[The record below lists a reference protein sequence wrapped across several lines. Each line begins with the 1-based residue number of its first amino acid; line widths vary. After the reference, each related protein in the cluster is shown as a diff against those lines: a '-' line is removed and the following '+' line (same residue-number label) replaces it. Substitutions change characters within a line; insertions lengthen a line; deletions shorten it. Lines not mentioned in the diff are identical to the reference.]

1 MTDEPGPELTATS
14 HQSIIESHVFDKK
27 VVEIVARA
35 LGSESRLAPFQL
47 PGGTVYQ
54 ITIPN
59 AVGQAG
65 TLLTL
70 WPSIQR
76 VDAISP
82 SSAVVFTDVRTVDV
96 VGEIEVQFRRGNRD
110 YLIIA
115 RTGKVIV
122 RA

>member
-1 MTDEPGPELTATS
+1 MA
-14 HQSIIESHVFDKK
+14 V
-27 VVEIVARA
+27 A
-35 LGSESRLAPFQL
+35 LGVESRLAPFQL

-54 ITIPN
+54 LTIPS
-59 AVGQAG
+59 ATGQAA

-70 WPSIQR
+70 WPSIHR

-96 VGEIEVQFRRGNRD
+96 VGRSKCSSARGNRD
-110 YLIIA
+110 YLIVA
-115 RTGKVIV
+115 RNGKVIV

>member
-1 MTDEPGPELTATS
+1 MPDDPLADQPDAIRKSVITQHD
-14 HQSIIESHVFDKK
+14 FDQA
-27 VVEIVARA
+27 VIEIVAQT
-35 LGSESRLAPFQL
+35 LGSESRVAPFQL

-54 ITIPN
+54 LTIPN
-59 AVGQAG
+59 ANGQAA

-70 WPSIQR
+70 WPSIHR
-76 VDAISP
+76 VDAMSR
-82 SSAVVFTDVRTVDV
+82 SSAVVFTDVRTVVV

-115 RTGKVIV
+115 RNGKVIV

>member
-1 MTDEPGPELTATS
+1 MADESGAKNVAAPA
-14 HQSIIESHVFDKK
+14 QSIITSHIFDQA
-27 VVEIVARA
+27 VIEIVAGA
-35 LGSESRLAPFQL
+35 LGSASRLAPFQL

-54 ITIPN
+54 LTIPN
-59 AVGQAG
+59 ATGQEA

-70 WPSIQR
+70 WPSIHR

-96 VGEIEVQFRRGNRD
+96 VGEIEVQFRRSNRD

-115 RTGKVIV
+115 RNGKVIL

>member
-1 MTDEPGPELTATS
+1 MADEPGSELTTAS
-14 HQSIIESHVFDKK
+14 HQSIIEHHVFDQGVIE
-27 VVEIVARA
+27 VVAKA

-47 PGGTVYQ
+47 PGGTVFQ
-54 ITIPN
+54 LTIPN
-59 AVGQAG
+59 AAGQAG

-70 WPSIQR
+70 WPSIHR

-96 VGEIEVQFRRGNRD
+96 VGEIEVQFRRANRD
-110 YLIIA
+110 YLIITRA
-115 RTGKVIV
+115 GKVIV

>member
-1 MTDEPGPELTATS
+1 MADEPGPALTPTS
-14 HQSIIESHVFDKK
+14 HQSIIESHVFDKN
-27 VVEIVARA
+27 VVEVVARA

-59 AVGQAG
+59 AMGQAG

-70 WPSIQR
+70 WPSIHR

>member
-14 HQSIIESHVFDKK
+14 QQSIIESHVFDKK
-27 VVEIVARA
+27 AVEVVARA

>member
-1 MTDEPGPELTATS
+1 MADDIAGEQSQTTPK
-14 HQSIIESHVFDKK
+14 SIITHHNFDHAVIE
-27 VVEIVARA
+27 VVAEA
-35 LGSESRLAPFQL
+35 LGSESHLAPFQL

-54 ITIPN
+54 LTIPN
-59 AVGQAG
+59 SSGQAA

-70 WPSIQR
+70 WPSIHR

-115 RTGKVIV
+115 RNGKVIV